1 MDEFKQELEENNS
14 SIYSDSNDSND
25 LIDSDSALEEVG
37 NLLDNDNPV
46 PQSNQAQK
54 VEGWEKIKKTIQNEE
69 YSWEERQVYLK

>member
-46 PQSNQAQK
+46 PQ
-54 VEGWEKIKKTIQNEE
+54 
-69 YSWEERQVYLK
+69 